1 MRLPIVRRAAITL
14 CLGVL
19 AGGAIL
25 PAAAQEA
32 TPTYSVTIDPAA
44 FTAEVDNPYF
54 PLTPG
59 TTWIY
64 EGESDGEVEHNE
76 VIVTHETRDV
86 MGVTCVVVRDVV
98 SIGGEV
104 VEDTIDWYAQDADGN
119 VWYFGEESK
128 DYEDGELVST
138 EGSWEAGVDGALPGI
153 VMLAD
158 PAAGDSYQQEYYA
171 GEAEDRGEVFAL
183 GETVTV
189 PYGTFEDVLVTADIN
204 PLEPGKVEHKSYAP
218 GVGLIL
224 SEYVEGGDE
233 RVELIDVRLEP
244 EATPEA

>member
-1 MRLPIVRRAAITL
+1 MRSVIIRLAAMTL
-14 CLGVL
+14 CLGML
-19 AGGAIL
+19 ASGAL
-25 PAAAQEA
+25 AYAVAQEA
-32 TPTYSVTIDPAA
+32 TPTYSVTIRAA
-44 FTAEVDNPYF
+44 DFTAEVDNPYF

-64 EGESDGEVEHNE
+64 EGTSDGEVERNE
-76 VIVTHETRDV
+76 VSVTHETREV
-86 MGVTCVVVRDVV
+86 MGVTCVVVRDIV
-98 SIGGEV
+98 SIDGDV

-138 EGSWEAGVDGALPGI
+138 AGSWEAGIDGALPGI
-153 VMLAD
+153 VMLAE
-158 PAAGDSYQQEYYA
+158 PTVGDSYQQEYYA

-189 PYGTFEDVLVTADIN
+189 PYGTFEEVLVTADIN
-204 PLEPGKVEHKSYAP
+204 PLDPGKVEHKSYAP

-233 RVELIDVRLEP
+233 RVELIELHTET
-244 EATPEA
+244 ATPEA